1 MDNAIPNPAAE
12 PEVKEEKKKKRG
24 PGILKR
30 IRGFFTDT
38 EYGYLIGAFML
49 PMLLMWLIFI
59 AMGVYPFGGNS
70 VLVLDLNGQYV
81 SFFEYLRNVI
91 LHGRSMVYTFE
102 RSLGGEMLGIYAY
115 YIASPFSAIVALFPK
130 IHITEALLALHLI
143 KCGCCGGSMAL
154 YLHQAHYTKKSR
166 ILTFS
171 TMYALCAYAI
181 VQAHNTMWIDELVIL
196 PMLVLGIER
205 MIRRRDCTLYT
216 VSLALA
222 MIVNFYIGFMMCI
235 FTVFYCVYYYFSRS
249 EYERNPE
256 MVKGHF
262 PRVFLR
268 LFILSVIAAM
278 IASVIILPTYYA
290 LTFGKTTF
298 SNPDYS
304 FKQQFDFLDL
314 IVKLYPGSYD
324 TVRPTGLPFVYCGTL
339 SLIMLP
345 VFFTA
350 PDVPKRQKIW
360 GGIALAFFAFCFNG
374 STIDIFWHGLQKPNW
389 LNYRYSFMLVFF
401 IILLGYK
408 AFSSYAEKRVPVNT
422 VIAAAAAEL
431 ILAFIIQKLDYE
443 FLDDLQFTWVSAG
456 CLIIWA
462 ALLGALYGTKK
473 DAVKSA
479 STLII
484 IFMSLEMF
492 CAGLLNTTS
501 LDADVVYTSRTTYV
515 NHMDRCTPLFNRI
528 LASDDSFYRMEK
540 TFHRKTNDPMA
551 FGYNG
556 LSNSSSLMN
565 TSVVKLLNQM
575 GYASKSNWS
584 KSLGGTP
591 VSNSL
596 LGLKYIVFE
605 EQQDDRFYNEIDS
618 DTDNNLYAYSNPYY
632 IQPVSAVSD
641 DIREL
646 DLYEPENPFELMNA
660 MITAMLGEEKTVEVW
675 HYVKAEDIDYQNCDI
690 SFVTGHKKYSPEPGK
705 QDARIAMRIKGG
717 GLENDIYIFVPTDYP
732 RECSIYVGGSK
743 EGNILGNDTDCIQ
756 KIGAFE
762 EGEDVYVSL
771 KLEKE
776 ELYIANSSKY
786 FYYLDTELY
795 KQIMPRLRQAMM
807 DITEFSDTRLY
818 GTIDIPSG
826 SGLTTLYTTIPYD
839 EGWQVYIDGERAE
852 TFKTSGD
859 ALLAAG
865 ITEGSHTIE
874 LLYRQKPLMIGTVL
888 CAVGLVL
895 LVGVMM
901 FDKLWHDNHRY
912 IPDPVFDAGYE
923 MYDDG
928 GKTELVPA
936 VRTENGEGSAESA
949 VPSDQTEQPDDAP
962 SQDVTQDGGSS
973 DENGDADNG

>member
-1 MDNAIPNPAAE
+1 MDNTVNAPDVA
-12 PEVKEEKKKKRG
+12 PEIKIKKEKKPGMIKRMF
-24 PGILKR
+24 R
-30 IRGFFTDT
+30 AAAAS
-38 EYGYLIGAFML
+38 EYGYLAVAFLL
-49 PMLLMWLIFI
+49 PAAIMWLIFI

-130 IHITEALLALHLI
+130 IHVTEALLAMHLL
-143 KCGCCGGSMAL
+143 KCGSCGLTMAL
-154 YLHQAHYTKKSR
+154 YLHQAHFTKKTR
-166 ILTFS
+166 IITFS

-181 VQAHNTMWIDELVIL
+181 VQAHNTMWIDELIIL

-235 FTVFYCVYYYFSRS
+235 FTVFYCVYYYFSRP
-249 EYERNPE
+249 EYEKNQE
-256 MVKGHF
+256 MVSHHF
-262 PRVFLR
+262 ARVFLR
-268 LFILSVIAAM
+268 LSLLSLIAAM
-278 IASVIILPTYYA
+278 IAAVIILPTYYA

-314 IVKLYPGSYD
+314 IVKMYPGSYD
-324 TVRPTGLPFVYCGTL
+324 TVRPTGLPFIYCGTL

-345 VFFTA
+345 LFFTA
-350 PDVPKRQKIW
+350 PDVPKKEKIW
-360 GGIALAFFAFCFNG
+360 GGVALAFFAFCFNG

-389 LNYRYSFMLVFF
+389 LNFRYSFMLVFF
-401 IILLGYK
+401 IIVFGYK
-408 AFSSYAEKRVPVNT
+408 AFSSYAEKRIPAKSM
-422 VIAAAAAEL
+422 AAVAGAEL
-431 ILAFIIQKLDYE
+431 VLAFIIQKLDYE
-443 FLDDLQFTWVSAG
+443 FLDDLKFAWVSAG
-456 CLIIWA
+456 CLLIWA
-462 ALLGALYGTKK
+462 ELLGALYGTKK

-501 LDADVVYTSRTTYV
+501 LDKDVVYTSRTTYV
-515 NHMDRCTPLFNRI
+515 THMDRCSPLFNRI
-528 LASDDSFYRMEK
+528 LDSDHSFFRMEK

-556 LSNSSSLMN
+556 LSNSSSLMY
-565 TSVVKLLNQM
+565 TPVVKLLNQM

-605 EQQDDRFYNEIDS
+605 EQQDGRFYEEIDS
-618 DTDNNLYAYSNPYY
+618 DTDNNLYAYHNPYF
-632 IQPVSAVSD
+632 IQPVSAVND
-641 DIREL
+641 AIRDL
-646 DLYEPENPFELMNA
+646 DFYGPENPFELMNA

-675 HYVKAEDIDYQNCDI
+675 HYVKADDIDYQNCDI
-690 SFVTGHKKYSPEPGK
+690 SFVTGHKKYSPEVGK
-705 QDARIAMRIKGG
+705 QDARIAMKIKGA
-717 GLENDIYIFVPTDYP
+717 GLNNDIYIFVPTEYP

-762 EGEDVYVSL
+762 DGEDVYVSL

-795 KQIMPRLRQAMM
+795 KQIMPRLREAMM
-807 DITEFSDTRLY
+807 QISEFSDTRLY
-818 GTIDIPSG
+818 GIIDIPAG

-839 EGWQVYIDGERAE
+839 EGWQVYIDGERTE
-852 TFKTSGD
+852 IFKTSGD
-859 ALLAAG
+859 ALLAAD
-865 ITEGSHTIE
+865 ISEGRHTVE
-874 LLYRQKPLMIGTVL
+874 LLYRQKPLAIGAVL
-888 CAVGLVL
+888 CVAGVVCLI
-895 LVGVMM
+895 GVMI
-901 FDKLWHDNHRY
+901 FDRLWHENHRY
-912 IPDPVFDAGYE
+912 IPDPPLE
-923 MYDDG
+923 EYDPLESDVIDVSG
-928 GKTELVPA
+928 PTELIPKVDPA
-936 VRTENGEGSAESA
+936 GT
-949 VPSDQTEQPDDAP
+949 
-962 SQDVTQDGGSS
+962 DGDGP
-973 DENGDADNG
+973 